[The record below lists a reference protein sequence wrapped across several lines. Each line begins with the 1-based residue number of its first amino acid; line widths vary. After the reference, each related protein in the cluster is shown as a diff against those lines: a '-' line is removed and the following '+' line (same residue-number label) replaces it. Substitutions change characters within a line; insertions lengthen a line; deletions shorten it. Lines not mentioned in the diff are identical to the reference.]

1 MPNDANKVLTY
12 KIMKRDLD
20 VNHHVNNISFLDIA
34 IEAIPDETILNAN
47 EIYITYKKEIEYG
60 DSVSCYI
67 KDGTVYL
74 YDEEKNVLHGTIT
87 LK

>member
-60 DSVSCYI
+60 DSVSCYT
-67 KDGTVYL
+67 KNETVYL

>member
-47 EIYITYKKEIEYG
+47 EIYITYKKVLLISIG
-60 DSVSCYI
+60 VYI
-67 KDGTVYL
+67 KKGL
-74 YDEEKNVLHGTIT
+74 S
-87 LK
+87 